1 MHEVDLVLISGQ
13 CPGQAP
19 FFVTYDL
26 IEDGPDG
33 QKRRQT
39 KDLQSIQRHAQFELS
54 TATPGHKI
62 YDFTGV
68 SDSNYATLSKTG
80 LVAADQ
86 SSKAGRVRLEQDI
99 LARPSVIF
107 IDQDRKPVFCV
118 KDALDSS
125 HAHTPSL
132 RLTGAGPFRVEL
144 EISPDGSQVSQRYS
158 DIFIKTNNWKL
169 NIPQHVFAES
179 GPYTVYL
186 RKVVDSTGCE
196 RIIPRGAKGT
206 LVRLEVADIASIAAV
221 QPQQDHCVGDSI
233 DFVLQG
239 SSPWTVQYDFEGKKQ
254 KVTAKESRFSRVA
267 EHPGNFKILSVA
279 Q

>member
-1 MHEVDLVLISGQ
+1 MYADCFACRLSGQ
-13 CPGQAP
+13 PP

-33 QKRRQT
+33 QKRKQT
-39 KDLQSIQRHAQFELS
+39 KDLQSIQKHAQFELS

-62 YDFTGV
+62 YEFTGV
-68 SDSNYATLSKTG
+68 SDSNYAQLTKTG
-80 LVAADQ
+80 LVSPDQ

-107 IDQDRKPVFCV
+107 IEQDKKPVFCV
-118 KDALDSS
+118 KDSLDSS

-132 RLTGAGPFRVEL
+132 RLTGAAPFRVEL

-169 NIPQHVFAES
+169 HLPQHVFAES
-179 GPYTVYL
+179 GPSTVYL
-186 RKVVDSTGCE
+186 RKVVDNTGCE

-206 LVRLEVADIASIAAV
+206 LVRFEVADIASIAAV
-221 QPQQDHCVGDSI
+221 QPQADHCVGDSI

-239 SSPWTVQYDFEGKKQ
+239 SAPWTVQYEFEGKKQ